1 MFGTDPLS
9 YTYSMSDD
17 TLIQNTEQ
25 FVKSKLG
32 GEGTGHDWW
41 HVVRV
46 VNIARKI
53 HSVEGGDWLV
63 IQLTLLLHDV
73 GDGKVI
79 GQDDD
84 DYSIAQNFLESQS
97 VPMQTINKIMSIIK
111 TMSYSKS
118 FDNLEKNDS
127 IEFKIVQD
135 ADRLDAIG
143 AIGVARAFTYG
154 GSRSRPL
161 YDPDYTS
168 REFTSSEDFKKTRAE
183 GSTVHHF
190 YDKLLLLKDKLN
202 TETAK
207 KIAMQRDEFMR
218 IFLQEFMDEWEGR
231 K

>member
-1 MFGTDPLS
+1 MDNEIL
-9 YTYSMSDD
+9 
-17 TLIQNTEQ
+17 QKTEE
-25 FVKSKLG
+25 FVKSKLL

-46 VNIARKI
+46 VNTARKI
-53 HSVEGGDWLV
+53 HSVEGGDWL
-63 IQLTLLLHDV
+63 IIELTLLLHDV

-79 GQDDD
+79 GRDED
-84 DYSIAQNFLESQS
+84 DYSIAQNFLEGQS
-97 VPMQTINKIMSIIK
+97 VPAQTVEKILSIIK

-118 FDNLEKNDS
+118 FDNLEKDDS

-143 AIGVARAFTYG
+143 AIGVARAFAYG

-161 YDPDYTS
+161 YDPDYKPPKYK
-168 REFTSSEDFKKTRAE
+168 SSEEYRRARTD

-202 TETAK
+202 TGAAK
-207 KIAMQRDEFMR
+207 EIASQRDEFMQ
-218 IFLQEFMDEWEGR
+218 IFLQEFMDEWSG
-231 K
+231 KK

>member
-1 MFGTDPLS
+1 MNNE
-9 YTYSMSDD
+9 
-17 TLIQNTEQ
+17 TLIRNTEE
-25 FVKSKLG
+25 FVKSKLN

-41 HVVRV
+41 HVVRII
-46 VNIARKI
+46 NIARKI
-53 HSVEGGDWLV
+53 HSQEGGDWLI

-79 GQDDD
+79 GQEED
-84 DYSIAQNFLESQS
+84 DYSIAQNFLKGQN
-97 VPMQTINKIMSIIK
+97 VPSKTINEIMSIIK

-118 FDNLEKNDS
+118 FDNPEKNDS

-154 GSRSRPL
+154 GSRARPL
-161 YDPDYTS
+161 YDPGYTS
-168 REFTSSEDFKKTRAE
+168 REFKSSEDFKKTRTE

-202 TETAK
+202 TDTAK
-207 KIAMQRDEFMR
+207 EIANQRDEFMQL
-218 IFLQEFMDEWEGR
+218 FLQEFLDEWNG
-231 K
+231 KK

>member
-1 MFGTDPLS
+1 MNNE
-9 YTYSMSDD
+9 
-17 TLIQNTEQ
+17 TLIRNTEE
-25 FVKSKLG
+25 FVKSKLN

-41 HVVRV
+41 HVVRII
-46 VNIARKI
+46 NIARKI
-53 HSVEGGDWLV
+53 HSQEGGDWLI

-79 GQDDD
+79 GREED
-84 DYSIAQNFLESQS
+84 DYSIAQNFLKGQN
-97 VPMQTINKIMSIIK
+97 VPSKTINEIMSIIK

-118 FDNLEKNDS
+118 FDNPEKNDS

-154 GSRSRPL
+154 GSRARPL
-161 YDPDYTS
+161 YDPGYTS
-168 REFTSSEDFKKTRAE
+168 REFKSSEDFKKTRTE

-202 TETAK
+202 TDTAK
-207 KIAMQRDEFMR
+207 EIANQRDEFMQL
-218 IFLQEFMDEWEGR
+218 FLQEFLDEWNG
-231 K
+231 KK

>member
-1 MFGTDPLS
+1 MNDR
-9 YTYSMSDD
+9 
-17 TLIQNTEQ
+17 LIQNTEE
-25 FVKSKLG
+25 FVKSKLS

-41 HVVRV
+41 HVVRII
-46 VNIARKI
+46 NTARKI
-53 HSVEGGDWLV
+53 HSLEGGDWLV

-79 GQDDD
+79 GQDED
-84 DYSIAQNFLESQS
+84 DYSIAQNFLESQNVS
-97 VPMQTINKIMSIIK
+97 PETINEIMSIIK

-118 FDNLEKNDS
+118 FDNPAKNNS

-168 REFTSSEDFKKTRAE
+168 REFKSSEDFRKTRTE

-207 KIAMQRDEFMR
+207 EIAIQRDEFMEL
-218 IFLQEFMDEWEGR
+218 FLKEFLDEWNGLR
-231 K
+231 